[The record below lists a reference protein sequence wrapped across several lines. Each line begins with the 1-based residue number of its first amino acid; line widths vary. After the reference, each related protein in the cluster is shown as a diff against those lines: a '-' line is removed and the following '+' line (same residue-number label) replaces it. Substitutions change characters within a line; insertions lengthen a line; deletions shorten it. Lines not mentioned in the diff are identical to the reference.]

1 MSITNGESE
10 DGEAKPIVDGGRSM
24 RAVKGNLDHSL
35 LANVWN
41 REGDGA

>member
-10 DGEAKPIVDGGRSM
+10 DGEAKRVIDAGRSM

-35 LANVWN
+35 LANVWS
-41 REGDGA
+41 RGGGGG